1 MENNSIENSEQ
12 VSKGNEINENLDNLL
27 NQSEE
32 PKCK

>member
-12 VSKGNEINENLDNLL
+12 ISKGNEINENLDNLL

-32 PKCK
+32 HKCK